1 MIIGKYAK
9 GGGVGEWRM
18 GEWENGEWESGSVGV
33 GVWERVD

>member
-9 GGGVGEWRM
+9 GG
-18 GEWENGEWESGSVGV
+18 EWENGEWECGSVGV